1 MPANQAQ
8 PREHP
13 SPVPRSG
20 VAFWPRAA
28 AVLLLGAVVWIVLIP
43 GGYQTIN
50 TLRHVRAA
58 PQAVRE
64 TVSRVA
70 TLQIIAN
77 TGVYVVVI
85 ALAAV
90 VTALP
95 AAWLLGR
102 HLTGPARRGSGAWIG
117 LVASPLL
124 LPSYLAYA
132 GWGLL
137 RGPNSWLGDFLAR
150 QSPAWSLWADKVSAV
165 WGLTLWVWPLAAL
178 VLAAS
183 IRKMPADLPELARL
197 DSPSWRG
204 RALALAA
211 ENRAGLLAAAGLIAL
226 LMLGSAIPLNV
237 AQVPTYAIQLWA
249 VMQLSPDTTG
259 VWIASIPLLA
269 VAAAAAWIIVRI
281 VEKRLAT
288 IPESG
293 GEPTAE
299 GRRRSRWARRATI
312 SVWLLSVVVP
322 LGIFAWS
329 LGDWRSVPMFWR
341 TSGAGVAQSLRIAAV
356 CGCAAAVLLLA
367 TWLAVD
373 LGGRTGR
380 AIARVTLGVFLFSG
394 IVPGVLVGA
403 CMSSAWS
410 SPSLNGLVS
419 GVWLVVFTHL
429 ARFGFVAVLGGWW
442 LASVQS
448 REQRWNRD
456 LDGGVTL
463 AAWCAV
469 TLRPQAATVAGFAL
483 AVGALSFHEIEST
496 VYVLPPGL
504 ANLPQQ
510 LLDFLHYARD
520 EQLSA
525 AAVNMLGVGTLVAIG
540 AAWMISAG
548 SRARGD
554 RRDADVQ
561 RREPG
566 IGR

>member
-13 SPVPRSG
+13 SPAARSG
-20 VAFWPRAA
+20 GAFWPRAA
-28 AVLLLGAVVWIVLIP
+28 SVFLLVAVVWIVLIP
-43 GGYQTIN
+43 GGYEAIH
-50 TLRHVRAA
+50 TLRHARAA
-58 PQAVRE
+58 PQAAWE
-64 TVSRVA
+64 TVARVA

-90 VTALP
+90 LTALP

-102 HLTGPARRGSGAWIG
+102 RWTGPARRGSGAWIG

-150 QSPAWSLWADKVSAV
+150 QTPAWSLWADKVSAV
-165 WGLTLWVWPLAAL
+165 WGMTLWVWPLAAL

-183 IRKMPADLPELARL
+183 IRKIPPELPELARL
-197 DSPSWRG
+197 DAPSWRG
-204 RALALAA
+204 RTLALAA
-211 ENRAGLLAAAGLIAL
+211 ELRAGLLAGTGLVAL
-226 LMLGSAIPLNV
+226 LTLGSAIPLNV

-259 VWIASIPLLA
+259 VWIAAIPLFVVA
-269 VAAAAAWIIVRI
+269 VVAAWMIVRI
-281 VEKRLAT
+281 VERRLALV
-288 IPESG
+288 PESG
-293 GEPTAE
+293 GGPAE
-299 GRRRSRWARRATI
+299 GGQRTPWARRGTI
-312 SVWLLSVVVP
+312 AVWMLSVVVP
-322 LGIFAWS
+322 LGTFAWS

-356 CGCAAAVLLLA
+356 CGGAAAVLLLA

-410 SPSLNGLVS
+410 SPSLDGLVS

-429 ARFGFVAVLGGWW
+429 ARFGFVAALGGWW

-463 AAWCAV
+463 AAWGAV

-525 AAVNMLGVGTLVAIG
+525 AAVNMLGVGTLVAVG
-540 AAWMISAG
+540 AAWLISAG

>member
-1 MPANQAQ
+1 MPATDA
-8 PREHP
+8 P
-13 SPVPRSG
+13 SPPK
-20 VAFWPRAA
+20 PHTAA
-28 AVLLLGAVVWIVLIP
+28 AWTSAVWPFAASVLLLAAIVWIVLIP
-43 GGYQTIN
+43 TAYVAID
-50 TLRHVRAA
+50 TLGHARAA
-58 PQAVRE
+58 PGAAWD
-64 TVSRVA
+64 TVKRVA
-70 TLQIIAN
+70 TLQIVVN
-77 TGVYVVVI
+77 TVVYALVIGV
-85 ALAAV
+85 AAV
-90 VTALP
+90 LAALP

-102 HLTGPARRGSGAWIG
+102 RWTGSRRSGGGAWIG
-117 LVASPLL
+117 LIASPLL

-165 WGLTLWVWPLAAL
+165 WGMTLWVWPLAAL
-178 VLAAS
+178 VMAAS
-183 IRKMPADLPELARL
+183 VRKMSPELPELARL
-197 DSPSWRG
+197 DAPSWRG
-204 RALALAA
+204 RLLALAT
-211 ENRAGLLAAAGLIAL
+211 ELRTGLLAAAGLVVL
-226 LMLGSAIPLNV
+226 LTLGSAIPLNV

-249 VMQLSPDTTG
+249 VMLLTPDTTG
-259 VWIASIPLLA
+259 IWLASIPLLLI
-269 VAAAAAWIIVRI
+269 AAAAAWLIVRV
-281 VEKRLAT
+281 VERRLMWV
-288 IPESG
+288 PESG
-293 GEPTAE
+293 GGPAIE
-299 GRRRSRWARRATI
+299 GGRRSRWARWGTVA
-312 SVWLLSVVVP
+312 VWLLSVVVP

-341 TSGAGVAQSLRIAAV
+341 TSGLGVAQSLRIAGV
-356 CGCAAAVLLLA
+356 CGGAATILLLA

-373 LGGRTGR
+373 LGGRRGR
-380 AIARVTLGVFLFSG
+380 AIARATLGGFLFSG

-403 CMSSAWS
+403 CMSSAWN
-410 SPSLNGLVS
+410 SLALSGLVS

-448 REQRWNRD
+448 REQRWNRE

-463 AAWCAV
+463 AAWSMV

-540 AAWMISAG
+540 AAWLISEG
-548 SRARGD
+548 SRARFV
-554 RRDADVQ
+554 RRDTEMQ
-561 RREPG
+561 RKERE
-566 IGR
+566 